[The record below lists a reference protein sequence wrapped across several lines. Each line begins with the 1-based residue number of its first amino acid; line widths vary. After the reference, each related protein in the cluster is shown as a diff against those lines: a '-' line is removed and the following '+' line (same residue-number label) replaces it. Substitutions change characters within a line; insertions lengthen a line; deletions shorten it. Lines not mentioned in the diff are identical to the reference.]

1 MKKYILGISL
11 MFAVIVIAVAACSKS
26 KSDPAPTTST
36 TPTTPTDPGTGTG
49 SGNAVSIKNFAFSP
63 ATITIKKGE
72 SVTWTNGDS
81 APHTAT
87 EDAGA
92 FDSGSLATGAKY
104 SKSFDAAGTFTY
116 HCTFHSNMVNAKV
129 IVTE

>member
-26 KSDPAPTTST
+26 NSNPTPSSPT
-36 TPTTPTDPGTGTG
+36 TPTTPGGGTT
-49 SGNAVSIKNFAFSP
+49 NAVSIKNFAFSP
-63 ATITIKKGE
+63 ASITIKKGQ
-72 SVTWTNGDS
+72 SVTWTNEDS

-87 EDAGA
+87 EDANA

-104 SKSFDAAGTFTY
+104 SRSFDATGTYTY
-116 HCTFHSNMVNAKV
+116 HCTFHSSMVNAKV
-129 IVTE
+129 IVTD

>member
-1 MKKYILGISL
+1 MKKYILGITM
-11 MFAVIVIAVAACSKS
+11 MFAVIVIAIAACSKS
-26 KSDPAPTTST
+26 KSDPAPTT
-36 TPTTPTDPGTGTG
+36 PPPAAGGA
-49 SGNAVSIKNFAFSP
+49 NAVSIKNFAFSP
-63 ATITIKKGE
+63 MSITIKKGE

-87 EDAGA
+87 DDAGA
-92 FDSGSLATGAKY
+92 FDSGSLATGATY
-104 SKSFDAAGTFTY
+104 SKSFAAAGTFTY

>member
-1 MKKYILGISL
+1 
-11 MFAVIVIAVAACSKS
+11 MFAVIVIAIAACSKS
-26 KSDPAPTTST
+26 KSDP
-36 TPTTPTDPGTGTG
+36 TPTDPTNPTNPTNPTGGT
-49 SGNAVSIKNFAFSP
+49 NAVSIKDFAFSP

-72 SVTWTNGDS
+72 SVTWTNSDS

-92 FDSGSLATGAKY
+92 FDSGSLATGAKF
-104 SKSFDAAGTFTY
+104 SKSFAATGTFTY

-129 IVTE
+129 IVTD

>member
-11 MFAVIVIAVAACSKS
+11 LFAVIVIAVAACSKS
-26 KSDPAPTTST
+26 KSDP
-36 TPTTPTDPGTGTG
+36 TPTTPTKPTDPTNPGG

-72 SVTWTNGDS
+72 SVTWTNSDS

-87 EDAGA
+87 EDAGV
-92 FDSGSLATGAKY
+92 FDSGSLATGAKF
-104 SKSFDAAGTFTY
+104 SKSFATVGTFTY
-116 HCTFHSNMVNAKV
+116 HCNFHSNMVNAKV